1 MKKWKQLEYNKA
13 IFQMEGITMQL
24 KEVFTRIEKKAELHS
39 YIEQIPAK
47 YKKIQKAYLA
57 ALVKLSYLLYITQS
71 DQKPQIKE
79 LLDELSQIPFAENYD
94 YWTWVEHA
102 LILQARIAREEGQ
115 SDVYDQA
122 MKWINDAL
130 QTGEEAVVKVKHNV
144 QDRFVKGET
153 LNIKTI
159 DAAITQKK
167 PSMECEQRILYI
179 MKLFKIK
186 ELGAQLPYTD
196 EKIDAESQQYI
207 ERVNEIIKQ
216 IGIQKVE
223 PFK

>member
-1 MKKWKQLEYNKA
+1 
-13 IFQMEGITMQL
+13 MEEKHMPL
-24 KEVFTRIEKKAELHS
+24 KDIIARIENQTELQS

-47 YKKIQKAYLA
+47 YKKTQKAYLA

-71 DQKPQIKE
+71 NQNSDIKK

-115 SDVYDQA
+115 QEVYDQA
-122 MKWINDAL
+122 MHLIEEAL
-130 QTGEEAVVKVKHNV
+130 YTGEEAVVKVKHNV

-153 LNIKTI
+153 LNTKTI
-159 DAAITQKK
+159 DAAIGQKK
-167 PSMECEQRILYI
+167 LSMECDQRILYI

-207 ERVNEIIKQ
+207 ERVNEIVKQ

>member
-1 MKKWKQLEYNKA
+1 MKKWKELQYTVN
-13 IFQMEGITMQL
+13 IFYMEESYMLL
-24 KEVFTRIEKKAELHS
+24 KDIIACIEKQAELQS

-47 YKKIQKAYLA
+47 YKKTQKAYLT
-57 ALVKLSYLLYITQS
+57 ALVKLSYLLYINQS
-71 DQKPQIKE
+71 EQKPQIKS
-79 LLDELSQIPFAENYD
+79 LLDELSRIPFEENYD

-115 SDVYDQA
+115 QEVYDQA
-122 MKWINDAL
+122 MHLIEEAL
-130 QTGEEAVVKVKHNV
+130 HTGEEAVVKIKRNV

-153 LNIKTI
+153 LNTQTI
-159 DAAITQKK
+159 DAAIGQKK
-167 PSMECEQRILYI
+167 PSIECEQRILYV

-196 EKIDAESQQYI
+196 EKIDEESTQHM
-207 ERVNEIIKQ
+207 ERINEIVKQ

>member
-1 MKKWKQLEYNKA
+1 ML
-13 IFQMEGITMQL
+13 L
-24 KEVFTRIEKKAELHS
+24 KDIIDRIEKQAELQS

-47 YKKIQKAYLA
+47 YKKTQKAYLTG
-57 ALVKLSYLLYITQS
+57 LVKLSYLLYINQS
-71 DQKPQIKE
+71 EQKPQIKS
-79 LLDELSQIPFAENYD
+79 LLDELSRIPFEENYD

-102 LILQARIAREEGQ
+102 LILQAHIAREEGQ
-115 SDVYDQA
+115 QEVYDHA
-122 MKWINDAL
+122 MHLIEEAL
-130 QTGEEAVVKVKHNV
+130 HTGEEAVVKIKRNV

-153 LNIKTI
+153 LNTQTI
-159 DAAITQKK
+159 DAAIGQKK
-167 PSMECEQRILYI
+167 PSIECDQRILYV

-196 EKIDAESQQYI
+196 EKIDEESTQHM
-207 ERVNEIIKQ
+207 ERINEIVKQ

>member
-1 MKKWKQLEYNKA
+1 ML
-13 IFQMEGITMQL
+13 L
-24 KEVFTRIEKKAELHS
+24 KDIIDRIEKQAELQS

-47 YKKIQKAYLA
+47 YKKTQKAYLT
-57 ALVKLSYLLYITQS
+57 ALVKLSYLLYIAQS
-71 DQKPQIKE
+71 EQKPQIKS
-79 LLDELSQIPFAENYD
+79 LLDELSRIPFEENYD

-115 SDVYDQA
+115 QEVYDQA
-122 MKWINDAL
+122 MHLIEEAL
-130 QTGEEAVVKVKHNV
+130 HTGEEAVVKIKRNV

-153 LNIKTI
+153 LNTQTI
-159 DAAITQKK
+159 DAAIQQKK
-167 PSMECEQRILYI
+167 PSIECDQRILYV

-196 EKIDAESQQYI
+196 EKIDEESTQHM
-207 ERVNEIIKQ
+207 ERINEIVKQ

>member
-1 MKKWKQLEYNKA
+1 MP
-13 IFQMEGITMQL
+13 L
-24 KEVFTRIEKKAELHS
+24 KDIIDRIEKQAELQS

-47 YKKIQKAYLA
+47 YKKTQKAYLT
-57 ALVKLSYLLYITQS
+57 ALVKLSYLLYINQS
-71 DQKPQIKE
+71 EQKPQIKS
-79 LLDELSQIPFAENYD
+79 LLDELSRIPFEENYD

-102 LILQARIAREEGQ
+102 LVLQARIAREKEQ
-115 SDVYDQA
+115 QAVYKQF
-122 MKWINDAL
+122 MQLIEDAL
-130 QTGEEAVVKVKHNV
+130 NTGEEAVVKIKHNV

-153 LNIKTI
+153 LSTQTI
-159 DAAITQKK
+159 DAAIKK
-167 PSMECEQRILYI
+167 NDLLMECEQRILYV

-196 EKIDAESQQYI
+196 EKIDEESTQHM
-207 ERVNEIIKQ
+207 ERINEIVKQ

>member
-1 MKKWKQLEYNKA
+1 MKKWEQLTYTINR
-13 IFQMEGITMQL
+13 FDMEEKHMPL
-24 KEVFTRIEKKAELHS
+24 KDIIARIENQTELQS

-47 YKKIQKAYLA
+47 YKKTQKAYLT

-71 DQKPQIKE
+71 KQNSDIKK

-94 YWTWVEHA
+94 YWTWVEYA

-115 SDVYDQA
+115 SDVYGQA
-122 MKWINDAL
+122 MKRINDAL

-153 LNIKTI
+153 LNTKTI

>member
-1 MKKWKQLEYNKA
+1 ML
-13 IFQMEGITMQL
+13 L
-24 KEVFTRIEKKAELHS
+24 KDIIDRIEKQAELQS

-47 YKKIQKAYLA
+47 YKKTQKAYLT
-57 ALVKLSYLLYITQS
+57 ALVKLSYLLYINQS
-71 DQKPQIKE
+71 EQKPQIKS
-79 LLDELSQIPFAENYD
+79 LLDELSRIPFEENYD

-115 SDVYDQA
+115 QEVYDQA
-122 MKWINDAL
+122 MHLIEEAL
-130 QTGEEAVVKVKHNV
+130 HTGEEAVVKIKRNV
-144 QDRFVKGET
+144 QERFVKGET
-153 LNIKTI
+153 LTTQTI
-159 DAAITQKK
+159 DAAIQQKK
-167 PSMECEQRILYI
+167 PSIECDQRILYV

-196 EKIDAESQQYI
+196 EKIDEESTQHM
-207 ERVNEIIKQ
+207 ERINEIVKQ

>member
-1 MKKWKQLEYNKA
+1 ML
-13 IFQMEGITMQL
+13 L
-24 KEVFTRIEKKAELHS
+24 KDIIDRIEKQAELQS

-47 YKKIQKAYLA
+47 YKKTQKAYLT
-57 ALVKLSYLLYITQS
+57 ALVKLSYLLYINQS
-71 DQKPQIKE
+71 EQKPQIKS
-79 LLDELSQIPFAENYD
+79 LLDELSRIPFEENYD

-102 LILQARIAREEGQ
+102 LVLQARIAREKEQ
-115 SDVYDQA
+115 QAVYKQF
-122 MKWINDAL
+122 MQLIEDAL
-130 QTGEEAVVKVKHNV
+130 NTGEEAVVKIKHNV

-153 LNIKTI
+153 LSTQTI
-159 DAAITQKK
+159 DAAIKK
-167 PSMECEQRILYI
+167 NDLLIECEQRILYV

-196 EKIDAESQQYI
+196 EKIDEESTQHM
-207 ERVNEIIKQ
+207 ERINEIVKQ